1 MTFAPRYLIVVSGH
15 IEHWYTNPEEAR
27 RQWKL
32 LCRKAAPSTE
42 VELFTVHLVDT
53 YRRPIKGKD

>member
-32 LCRKAAPSTE
+32 LCRQAAPGTE

-53 YRRPIKGKD
+53 YRKKD